1 MVSSVSVVSLYI
13 RHHLRRCGCH
23 VTIEPLARALL
34 PRHITR
40 VRPPILNP
48 WFADVRSL
56 NGVGDKVAEG
66 LERAFSIRAPGRLR
80 DLLLTPPASLIDRSN
95 RPGIA
100 GAMQGDVATFLVT
113 VGRHTSGSSRSRP
126 YRIRVYDETGEM
138 TLVFFKAYGST
149 LERQLPEGSQRLI
162 SGKVEIYNAEAQMS
176 HPDYVLEPEKADEL
190 PSFEPVYPLT
200 AGLSP
205 KIARKSVWSALKTA
219 SLGQA
224 LPEWLDPAFL
234 KQQDWPSFNESIL
247 RLHQPSH
254 VVDITPSAPPLR
266 RLAYDELFAKQ
277 LAMAMV
283 RESTRALKGEA
294 LNAAGEYVDDVLRA
308 SPFPPTGAQARAFE
322 EIKADMGSEARMAR
336 LLQGDV
342 GAGKTFVAAL
352 ASAYAC
358 EAGAQVAVMAPTEI
372 LARQHADTLS
382 QMLEPAG
389 LVVEALTGRD
399 KGPQRKAINSGLA
412 DGHIDVVVG
421 THALFQ
427 DGVEF
432 DRLGLVII
440 DEQHRFGVRDRLRL
454 TEKGQAPDLLVMTA
468 TPIPRTLALTSYGDL
483 DISILDEKPAGR
495 HPIETV
501 ALPLQRLDDVIDAAG
516 RAVKKGDQVYW
527 VCPLV
532 EDSDVSDLSSAE
544 DRHRQLT
551 AIFGDR
557 VGLLHGR
564 MKATEKQAISLAF
577 KAGQY
582 DILVATTVI
591 EVGVDAPNATV
602 MVIEHAERFGLAQL
616 HQLRGRVGRGDK
628 KSSCILLYKSPLS
641 QNGKERINI
650 LRESEDG
657 FLIAEKDW
665 ELRGSGD
672 LLGAAQSGVPR
683 FRLANLDKH
692 KDLLET
698 ATQDARLLAQQ
709 DPTLSTPRGE
719 AARVLLYLFE
729 QDYGIAMMRAG

>member
-1 MVSSVSVVSLYI
+1 M
-13 RHHLRRCGCH
+13 
-23 VTIEPLARALL
+23 
-34 PRHITR
+34 
-40 VRPPILNP
+40 RPPILNP
-48 WFADVRSL
+48 WFADIRSL
-56 NGVGDKVAEG
+56 TGVGDKVADA
-66 LERAFSIRAPGRLR
+66 LERAFTVRAPARLR

-100 GAMQGDVATFLVT
+100 GAMQGDVATFLIT
-113 VGRHTSGSSRSRP
+113 VGRHTPPSTKSRP
-126 YRIRVYDETGEM
+126 YRIKVYDDTGEM
-138 TLVFFKAYGST
+138 TLVFFKSYGST
-149 LERQLPEGSQRLI
+149 LQRQFPEGAQRLI
-162 SGKVEIYNAEAQMS
+162 SGKVEIYQAEAQMT
-176 HPDYVLEPEKADEL
+176 HPDYILAPDKADEL
-190 PSFEPVYPLT
+190 PTYEPVYPLT

-205 KIARKSVWSALKTA
+205 KVARKSVWSALEKV
-219 SLGQA
+219 SLGEA
-224 LPEWLDPAFL
+224 LPEWLDPDFIKANE
-234 KQQDWPSFNESIL
+234 WPGFNEAVL
-247 RLHQPSH
+247 RLHQPDH
-254 VVDITPSAPPLR
+254 VVDVSPSAPPLR

-277 LAMAMV
+277 LAMALV
-283 RESTRALKGEA
+283 RERNRAMKGEA
-294 LNAAGEYVDDVLRA
+294 LAAKGEYVQDVLGG
-308 SPFPPTGAQARAFE
+308 SPFPPTGAQSRAFE
-322 EIKADMGSEARMAR
+322 EIKADMQSPSRMAR

-352 ASAYAC
+352 AAAYAC

-382 QMLEPAG
+382 QMLDPAG
-389 LVVEALTGRD
+389 LTVEALTGRD
-399 KGPQRKAINSGLA
+399 KGGQRKAINTGLA
-412 DGHIDVVVG
+412 QGHIDVVVG

-432 DRLGLVII
+432 GRLGLVVI

-454 TEKGQAPDLLVMTA
+454 TEKGDAPDLLVMTA

-495 HPIETV
+495 QPIQTV
-501 ALPLQRLDDVIDAAG
+501 ALPLQRMDDVIDAIG
-516 RAVKKGDQVYW
+516 RAVEAGDQAYW

-532 EDSDVSDLSSAE
+532 EDSDVSDLGSAE

-551 AIFGDR
+551 AIFGEK

-564 MKATEKQAISLAF
+564 MNALEKESVSRAF
-577 KAGQY
+577 KAGRY

-628 KSSCILLYKSPLS
+628 ASSCILLYKNPLS
-641 QNGKERINI
+641 QNGKERLNI

-672 LLGAAQSGVPR
+672 LLGAAQSGLPR

-692 KDLLET
+692 RDLLET
-698 ATQDARLLAQQ
+698 ATQDARLLVER
-709 DPTLSTPRGE
+709 DPALTSERGQ

-729 QDYGIAMMRAG
+729 QDHGIAMMRAG

>member
-1 MVSSVSVVSLYI
+1 M
-13 RHHLRRCGCH
+13 
-23 VTIEPLARALL
+23 
-34 PRHITR
+34 
-40 VRPPILNP
+40 RPSILNS
-48 WFADVRSL
+48 WFSDIRTL
-56 NGVGDKVAEG
+56 NGVGDKVGEA
-66 LERAFSIRAPGRLR
+66 LERAFSIRGSGRLR
-80 DLLLTPPASLIDRSN
+80 DLLLTRPISLIDRSY

-100 GAMQGDVATFLVT
+100 GAKQGDVATFTVT
-113 VGRHTSGSSRSRP
+113 VGTHMPAGNRSRP
-126 YRIRVYDETGEM
+126 YRIRVFDETGDM

-149 LERQLPEGSQRLI
+149 LERLYPEGSEKVI
-162 SGKVEIYNAEAQMS
+162 SGKVDIYQAEAQMS
-176 HPDYVLEPEKADEL
+176 HPDYVFAPDQADEL
-190 PSFEPVYPLT
+190 PTYEPVYPLT

-205 KIARKSVWSALKTA
+205 KVARKAVWSALQTV
-219 SLGQA
+219 STGEN
-224 LPEWLDPAFL
+224 LPEWLDPPFIR
-234 KQQDWPSFNESIL
+234 QNEWPDFNEAIL
-247 RLHQPSH
+247 RLHQPAH
-254 VVDITPSAPPLR
+254 AIDAQPTAPPLR
-266 RLAYDELFAKQ
+266 RLAYDELLAKQ
-277 LAMAMV
+277 LAMALV
-283 RESTRALKGEA
+283 RERNRSQKGEA
-294 LNAAGEYVDDVLRA
+294 LIASGDYVDDVLRGA
-308 SPFPPTGAQARAFE
+308 PFTPTGAQQRAFE
-322 EIKADMGSEARMAR
+322 EIKADMASPSRMAR

-352 ASAYAC
+352 ASAYAA
-358 EAGAQVAVMAPTEI
+358 EAGAQTAVMAPTEI
-372 LARQHADTLS
+372 LARQHGDTLRAL
-382 QMLEPAG
+382 LEPAG

-399 KGPQRKAINSGLA
+399 KGQPRKALTTGLA
-412 DGHIDVVVG
+412 QGHIDVIVG

-427 DGVEF
+427 DSVAF

-454 TEKGQAPDLLVMTA
+454 TEKGLTPDLLVMTA

-495 HPIETV
+495 QPIETV
-501 ALPLQRLDDVIDAAG
+501 ALPLERTDDVIDAVG
-516 RAVKKGDQVYW
+516 RAVDAGDQVYW

-532 EDSDVSDLSSAE
+532 EDSEVSDLGSAE
-544 DRHRQLT
+544 QRHRQLT

-564 MKATEKQAISLAF
+564 MNALEKESVSRAF
-577 KAGQY
+577 QSGGY

-628 KSSCILLYKSPLS
+628 KSSCILLYKAPLS
-641 QNGKERINI
+641 QSGKERLNI

-672 LLGAAQSGVPR
+672 LLGAAQSGLPR
-683 FRLANLDKH
+683 YRLADLDKH
-692 KDLLET
+692 RDLLET
-698 ATQDARLLAQQ
+698 ATQDARLLVRN
-709 DPTLSTPRGE
+709 DPGLKTERGQ

>member
-1 MVSSVSVVSLYI
+1 M
-13 RHHLRRCGCH
+13 
-23 VTIEPLARALL
+23 
-34 PRHITR
+34 
-40 VRPPILNP
+40 RPPILNP
-48 WFADVRSL
+48 WFTDVRSL
-56 NGVGDKVAEG
+56 NGVGDKVGEG
-66 LERAFSIRAPGRLR
+66 LERAFSVRNPARLR
-80 DLLLTPPASLIDRSN
+80 DLLLTPPSSLIDRSN

-100 GAMQGDVATFLVT
+100 GALQGDVATFLIT
-113 VGRHTSGSSRSRP
+113 VGRHSPGKTRSQP

-149 LERQLPEGSQRLI
+149 LERQFPEGGQKLI
-162 SGKVEIYNAEAQMS
+162 SGKVEVYNAQAQMS
-176 HPDYVLEPEKADEL
+176 HPDYVLDPDQSDDL
-190 PSFEPVYPLT
+190 PNFEPVYPLT

-205 KIARKSVWSALKTA
+205 KIARKSVWSALKTV
-219 SLGQA
+219 SLGQV
-224 LPEWLDPAFL
+224 LPEWIDPHFL
-234 KQQDWPSFNESIL
+234 KQNEWPSFNEAIL

-254 VVDITPSAPPLR
+254 IIDASPSAPPLK
-266 RLAYDELFAKQ
+266 RLAYDELLAKQ
-277 LAMAMV
+277 VAMALV
-283 RESTRALKGEA
+283 RERNRTLKGEA
-294 LNAAGEYVDDVLRA
+294 LTAKGEYVEDVLRA
-308 SPFPPTGAQARAFE
+308 SPFAPTGAQARAFE
-322 EIKADMGSEARMAR
+322 EIKADMSTPSRMAR

-372 LARQHADTLS
+372 LARQHADTLGA
-382 QMLEPAG
+382 MLEPAG
-389 LVVEALTGRD
+389 LTVEALTGRD
-399 KGPQRKAINSGLA
+399 KGQARKAINSGLSE
-412 DGHIDVVVG
+412 GHIDVVVG

-454 TEKGQAPDLLVMTA
+454 TEKGDAPDLLVMTA

-495 HPIETV
+495 QPIETV

-532 EDSDVSDLSSAE
+532 EDSEVSDLSSAE

-557 VGLLHGR
+557 IGLLHGR
-564 MKATEKQAISLAF
+564 MSASDKEQISKTF
-577 KAGQY
+577 KAGGY

-641 QNGKERINI
+641 HNGKERLNI
-650 LRESEDG
+650 LRETEDG

-692 KDLLET
+692 RDLLET
-698 ATQDARLLAQQ
+698 ATQDARLLVQQ
-709 DPTLSTPRGE
+709 DPGLTSERGQ